1 MKFQPSLVGL
11 SWDIQVIVLAD
22 GFSLLI
28 VAAVLPPV
36 LAVHDDGIE
45 WSENVGHL
53 DFERLD
59 NRRIHH

>member
-1 MKFQPSLVGL
+1 M
-11 SWDIQVIVLAD
+11 IVLAD

-28 VAAVLPPV
+28 VADVLPPV
-36 LAVHDDGIE
+36 LAVHDDAIE